1 MKSKVI
7 MQACNIVFESRDQTH
22 PKKKKEKKELSNIM
36 KILIW
41 GCYVPVLEISIDIFN
56 IIDFNIATEV
66 LGGRGVGGKP

>member
-22 PKKKKEKKELSNIM
+22 PKKKKELSNIM
-36 KILIW
+36 KILIR
-41 GCYVPVLEISIDIFN
+41 GCCVPVLEISIDIFN

-66 LGGRGVGGKP
+66 LGGRGVGDKP